1 MFKLTINPCI
11 ITKFTGIV
19 KPSQLNYQVGAPS
32 VNSFKMTFT
41 QLNECGYK
49 ENIQIVTDLPEFV
62 TFNQETNDFTI
73 VSDDY
78 NHNGIFPITVNATI
92 EVP

>member
-1 MFKLTINPCI
+1 
-11 ITKFTGIV
+11 
-19 KPSQLNYQVGAPS
+19 
-32 VNSFKMTFT
+32 MTFT
-41 QLNECGYK
+41 QLNECGYT

-62 TFNQETNDFTI
+62 TFNEETNDFTI

>member
-1 MFKLTINPCI
+1 
-11 ITKFTGIV
+11 
-19 KPSQLNYQVGAPS
+19 
-32 VNSFKMTFT
+32 MTFT
-41 QLNECGYK
+41 QSAACGYK

-73 VSDDY
+73 VSDD
-78 NHNGIFPITVNATI
+78 ITHDGVFDLAVNATI